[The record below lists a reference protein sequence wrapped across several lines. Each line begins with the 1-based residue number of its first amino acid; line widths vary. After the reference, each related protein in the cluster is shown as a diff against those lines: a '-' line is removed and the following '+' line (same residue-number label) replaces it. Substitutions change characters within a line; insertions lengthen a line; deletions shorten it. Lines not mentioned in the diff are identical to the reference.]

1 MKLLTAICL
10 FSLFTTSL
18 PIVSQDPKPQQ
29 PASQDKRGIG
39 LEASPTPTPEPA
51 KVTQPAAIP
60 NKPEIVLQAGITSP
74 QSQLAFSPDGKLLA
88 SMGITGN
95 AIKIWELS
103 TGRLLRQLEIGI
115 PSMGTTSMS
124 RPFRF
129 SGDGRTLISF
139 ADQRML
145 KWDVD
150 SGRELSNTLLP
161 NAKDLTIATLSDD
174 GTTLAALNLQSS
186 SVRMWDVTTGRELNS
201 IAFAEEE
208 RLSAQD
214 SVALSPNGKVLAA
227 VLERF
232 NGSTRGAARTDEL
245 NLWDVTTGKRIQ
257 KFTVR
262 TAPYN
267 AMTAMA
273 ETTQVAN
280 VIFSRDGAWV
290 AARSQES
297 IKIWDVASGKEL
309 KALSLS
315 PQSTPSDP
323 SLGSF
328 IAKFALS
335 PDKQAVSFSNN
346 DDKISV
352 VDANTTSTIQTLKG
366 HEGPVM
372 AITFSG
378 NGKLLASS
386 GIDNQIKLW
395 DVGSGTEIRTL
406 SGAALPISDVTFSTD
421 GKWLTLAAHEGVS
434 LWELGTGGVR
444 RAVTL
449 TDEYKRSLVSGF
461 VDHGALLSP
470 DGRLI
475 MAGST
480 NKPAVKVW
488 DITTG
493 RESTSLS
500 LGEGKTLANA
510 AFNADGR
517 VLAVLEG
524 NLKKPAPPNA
534 TSPSGGMP
542 AGTMTMPDMKKI
554 ADQIKKDPKKWEAEV
569 KRVQD
574 AVAKGDLTAGM
585 TLMES
590 MGMTLPGR
598 TKSNPNNLRIVE
610 AATGRQINVLPV
622 GSSFLTDMTA
632 SNLSTS
638 SAMSFSPDGRIL
650 ASAAGYGAALQLTDV
665 TTGQQLQ
672 TLKVPFSM
680 GVNSVAWSSDGKRLA
695 SAQWGMK
702 KAMTNPNAADSFSFE
717 DMSFSIRL
725 WDPQTGAE
733 LAQLAGH
740 HNFVVKLAFSAD
752 GRLLASGGFDS
763 TIKLWDV
770 STGQELRT
778 LKGHS
783 GGVNALDFSPDG
795 KLIISGSDD
804 GSARLWN
811 VQTGELLATLA
822 SLNGG
827 KDWLVVTP
835 SGLFDGSPG
844 GWNQILWRFSPA
856 LGDVSPVEIFFNE
869 YFHPGL
875 LPDLLSG
882 KKLAAAADISQK
894 DRRQPKLSITTDQP
908 AGNVSARTAQV
919 KINIAEAPAGARDLR
934 LFRNGS
940 LVKVWRGDVLKGQP
954 TATLETTVSV
964 VSGPNNLTAYAFNR
978 DNVKSS
984 DAMLSFNGADSLKR
998 SGTLHLI
1005 VASVNKYA
1013 NTAYDLKYAVADGEA
1028 FAAEVERQQRKVG
1041 QYTQIEVTKL
1051 FDQQATKAN
1060 LIYALERLGGA
1071 TNAKVPEGA
1080 PAELQKIAAA
1090 QPEDAV
1096 IVYFAGHGTAQE
1108 QRFYLIPHDLGYQ
1121 GKRTELTETGLREIL
1136 SHSIS
1141 DLELEQ
1147 TFESIDA
1154 GTMVM
1159 IVDACNSGQA
1169 LEAEEKRRG
1178 PMNSKGLAQLAY
1190 EKGMYILTAAQ
1201 SYQAALEAEQL
1212 GHGYLTFALVE
1223 EGLKT
1228 AKADDEPTDGEVLL
1242 REWLNYAT
1250 ERVPE
1255 MQEDKMRSAR
1265 GLRVEIAFVEGEEKV
1280 PEVDKR
1286 NVQRPRVFYRREVES
1301 QPLIVAKP

>member
-10 FSLFTTSL
+10 ASLLSTSL
-18 PIVSQDPKPQQ
+18 PIVSQESKPQQ
-29 PASQDKRGIG
+29 SAPQDKRGIG
-39 LEASPTPTPEPA
+39 VEASPTPTPEPSKA
-51 KVTQPAAIP
+51 TPPTPIRT
-60 NKPEIVLQAGITSP
+60 KPEIVLQAGITSP
-74 QSQLAFSPDGKLLA
+74 QSQLGFSPDGKLLA
-88 SMGITGN
+88 SMGISGN

-103 TGRLLRQLEIGI
+103 TGRLLRQVEIGI

-129 SGDGRTLISF
+129 SSDGRTLISF

-145 KWDVD
+145 KWDID
-150 SGRELSNTLLP
+150 TGREVGNTLLP
-161 NAKDLTIATLSDD
+161 NAKDLTVATLSDD
-174 GTTLAALNLQSS
+174 GSTLAALNLQSS
-186 SVRMWDVTTGRELNS
+186 SIRMWDTNGRELNTIS
-201 IAFAEEE
+201 FAEEE

-232 NGSTRGAARTDEL
+232 AGSTRGLSNTDEL
-245 NLWDVTTGKRIQ
+245 NLWDVSTGKRIQ

-273 ETTQVAN
+273 ETTHVAN

-290 AARSQES
+290 AARSKES

-315 PQSTPSDP
+315 AQSTPSDP

-335 PDKQAVSFSNN
+335 PDNQAISFSNN

-352 VDANTTSTIQTLKG
+352 VDANTTSTVQTLKG
-366 HEGPVM
+366 HEGPIM

-378 NGKLLASS
+378 NGKMLASS
-386 GIDNQIKLW
+386 GVDNQIKLW
-395 DVGSGTEIRTL
+395 DVGSGSEIRTL
-406 SGAALPISDVTFSTD
+406 SGAALPISDVSFSED

-449 TDEYKRSLVSGF
+449 SDEYKRSLVSGF

-493 RESTSLS
+493 REITSLS

-524 NLKKPAPPNA
+524 NVKKQDPPVNPTQP
-534 TSPSGGMP
+534 TS
-542 AGTMTMPDMKKI
+542 AMTMPDTKKI
-554 ADQIKKDPKKWEAEV
+554 MERIKKDPKKWEAEV
-569 KRVQD
+569 KKVQD
-574 AVAKGDLTAGM
+574 AVAQGDLTAGM
-585 TLMES
+585 AMMES
-590 MGMTLPGR
+590 LGMTPAGK
-598 TKSNPNNLRIVE
+598 KSNPNNLRIVE
-610 AATGRQINVLPV
+610 ASTGHQINFLPLP
-622 GSSFLTDMTA
+622 SSLYTDTTA
-632 SNLSTS
+632 SGLSTS

-650 ASAAGYGAALQLTDV
+650 ASAAGYNSPLQLTDV
-665 TTGQQLQ
+665 TTGQQLH

-680 GVNSVAWSSDGKRLA
+680 GVNSVAWSPDGKRLA

-702 KAMTNPNAADSFSFE
+702 KAMTNPNAADNFSFE

-725 WDPQTGAE
+725 WDPQTGTE
-733 LAQLAGH
+733 VSQLAGH
-740 HNFVVKLAFSAD
+740 NNFVVKLAFSSD
-752 GRLLASGGFDS
+752 GRLLASGSFDS

-770 STGQELRT
+770 NTAQELRT

-783 GGVNALDFSPDG
+783 GGINALDFSPDG
-795 KLIISGSDD
+795 KFVVSGSDD

-811 VQTGELLATLA
+811 VQSGELLATLA

-875 LPDLLSG
+875 LPDVLSG

-964 VSGPNNLTAYAFNR
+964 VAGLNNLTAYAFNR

-984 DAMLSFNGADSLKR
+984 DATLSLKGADSLKR
-998 SGTLHLI
+998 AGALHLI
-1005 VASVNKYA
+1005 VAGVNKYA

-1051 FDQQATKAN
+1051 FDQQATKSN
-1060 LIYALERLGGA
+1060 LIYALGRLAGA

-1080 PAELQKIAAA
+1080 PAELQRIAPA

-1154 GTMVM
+1154 GTMLMV
-1159 IVDACNSGQA
+1159 VDACNSGQA

-1228 AKADDEPTDGEVLL
+1228 TKADDEPTDGEVLL

-1255 MQEDKMRSAR
+1255 MQENKMRSAR

>member
-1 MKLLTAICL
+1 MKLLTAICV
-10 FSLFTTSL
+10 FSLLSTSL
-18 PIVSQDPKPQQ
+18 PLVSQDPKPQQ
-29 PASQDKRGIG
+29 SVPQEKRGIG
-39 LEASPTPTPEPA
+39 VEASPTPTPEPVKA
-51 KVTQPAAIP
+51 TQPVP
-60 NKPEIVLQAGITSP
+60 SNKPEIVLQAGITSP

-115 PSMGTTSMS
+115 PSIATTSMS

-129 SGDGRTLISF
+129 SADGRTLITF
-139 ADQRML
+139 VDQRVL

-150 SGRELSNTLLP
+150 TGREVGNTLLP
-161 NAKDLTIATLSDD
+161 NAKDLTVATLSDD
-174 GTTLAALNLQSS
+174 GSTLAALNLQSS
-186 SVRMWDVTTGRELNS
+186 SIRMWDTNGRELNS

-208 RLSAQD
+208 RLAAQD
-214 SVALSPNGKVLAA
+214 SVALSPNGKLLAA

-232 NGSTRGAARTDEL
+232 DGSKRGVANTDEL
-245 NLWDVTTGKRIQ
+245 NLWEVTTGKRIQ

-262 TAPYN
+262 SAPYN
-267 AMTAMA
+267 YTTAMA
-273 ETTQVAN
+273 EATQVAN

-290 AARSQES
+290 AARSKES
-297 IKIWDVASGKEL
+297 IKIWDVASGKEM
-309 KALSLS
+309 KTLSLS
-315 PQSTPSDP
+315 AAQSTSSDP

-335 PDKQAVSFSNN
+335 PDKRAISFSNN
-346 DDKISV
+346 DHKISV
-352 VDANTTSTIQTLKG
+352 VDANTTSTTQTLKG
-366 HEGPVM
+366 HEGPIM
-372 AITFSG
+372 AIAFSG
-378 NGKLLASS
+378 NGKMLASS

-395 DVGSGTEIRTL
+395 DVGSGSEIRTL

-449 TDEYKRSLVSGF
+449 SDEYKRSLVSGF

-470 DGRLI
+470 DGRFM

-480 NKPAVKVW
+480 NKPAVKLW
-488 DITTG
+488 DVTSGKET
-493 RESTSLS
+493 TSLS

-524 NLKKPAPPNA
+524 NLKKPEPPVTA
-534 TSPSGGMP
+534 TQPGSLPPGG
-542 AGTMTMPDMKKI
+542 MTMPDTKKI
-554 ADQIKKDPKKWEAEV
+554 MDQIKKDPKKWEAEM

-585 TLMES
+585 SMMES
-590 MGMTLPGR
+590 LGITLPGQ
-598 TKSNPNNLRIVE
+598 KSNPNNLRIVE
-610 AATGRQINVLPV
+610 SATGRQINILPV
-622 GSSFLTDMTA
+622 GSTFFTDMTA
-632 SNLSTS
+632 NNLSSS
-638 SAMSFSPDGRIL
+638 SAVSFSPDGRIL
-650 ASAAGYGAALQLTDV
+650 ASAAGYGAPLQLTDV
-665 TTGQQLQ
+665 TTGQQLH

-680 GVNSVAWSSDGKRLA
+680 GVNSVAWSSDGKLLA
-695 SAQWGMK
+695 SAQWGLK
-702 KAMTNPNAADSFSFE
+702 KAMTNPNAADNFSFE
-717 DMSFSIRL
+717 DMSFSIKL
-725 WDPQTGAE
+725 WDPQAGTELKHLTG
-733 LAQLAGH
+733 
-740 HNFVVKLAFSAD
+740 HNNFIVRLAFSSD

-763 TIKLWDV
+763 TIKLWEV
-770 STGQELRT
+770 NTGQELRT

-783 GGVNALDFSPDG
+783 GGINALDFSPDG
-795 KLIISGSDD
+795 KFVVSGSDD

-811 VQTGELLATLA
+811 VQSGELLATLA
-822 SLNGG
+822 TLNGG

-875 LPDLLSG
+875 LPDVLSG

-894 DRRQPKLSITTDQP
+894 DRRQPKVSITTDQP
-908 AGNVSARTAQV
+908 ATNVSARAAQV

-964 VSGPNNLTAYAFNR
+964 VAGPNNLTAYAFNR

-984 DAMLSFNGADSLKR
+984 DATLSLNGADSLKR
-998 SGTLHLI
+998 AGTLHLI
-1005 VASVNKYA
+1005 VAGVNKYA
-1013 NTAYDLKYAVADGEA
+1013 NTAYDLKYAVADGDA

-1051 FDQQATKAN
+1051 FNQQATKAN
-1060 LIYALERLGGA
+1060 LIYALGRLAGA
-1071 TNAKVPEGA
+1071 TNAKVPEAA

-1141 DLELEQ
+1141 DLELEE

-1154 GTMVM
+1154 GTMLMV
-1159 IVDACNSGQA
+1159 VDACNSGQA

-1228 AKADDEPTDGEVLL
+1228 AKADDEPTDGKVLL